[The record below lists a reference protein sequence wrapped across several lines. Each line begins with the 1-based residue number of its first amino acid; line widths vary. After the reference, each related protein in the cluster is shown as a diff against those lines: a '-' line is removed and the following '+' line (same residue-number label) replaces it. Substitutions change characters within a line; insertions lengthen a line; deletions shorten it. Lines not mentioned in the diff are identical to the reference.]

1 MKRVALAVL
10 IIAVLVGGYVFLGP
24 SGSAEASLDKN
35 APIQLKLNR
44 ESYSPTDTMT
54 LTVVNNG
61 NETVTVG
68 YPFELYR
75 EENGKWV
82 KVKLDIMF
90 IQSAVQLEPGK
101 SWSQKIDLTKL
112 RLSPGHYKIVKSI
125 STRDRTLSVSVEFYI
140 KE

>member
-24 SGSAEASLDKN
+24 SGSAGASPDKN
-35 APIQLKLNR
+35 APIQLKLDR

-75 EENGKWV
+75 EENGEWV
-82 KVKLDIMF
+82 KVKLDLMF
-90 IQSAVQLEPGK
+90 IQSAVQLGPGK
-101 SWSQKIDLTKL
+101 SWSQKIDLAKL
-112 RLSPGHYKIVKSI
+112 GLSPGHYKIVKRV

-140 KE
+140 RE